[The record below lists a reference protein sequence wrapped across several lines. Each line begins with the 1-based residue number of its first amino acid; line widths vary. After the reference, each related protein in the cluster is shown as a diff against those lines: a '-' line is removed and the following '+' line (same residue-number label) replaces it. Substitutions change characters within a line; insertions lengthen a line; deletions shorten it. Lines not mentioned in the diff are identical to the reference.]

1 MCWRADLAVK
11 AATAFAMDQR
21 SLPSTH
27 KAALNLYNSS
37 PRGPN
42 ALF

>member
-11 AATAFAMDQR
+11 TATAFAMNQS

-27 KAALNLYNSS
+27 TAAPNLYNSS